1 MPFYEF
7 FVSQFVIENSLLLI
21 SGVLFIAFC
30 LDCLLGETRHFHP
43 LIGFG
48 NLVYKIENNF
58 NKSINQQTSQN
69 TKLMI
74 KQRLIGSCA
83 WLVLTLPL
91 PIGYYFLRG
100 EHWAFWLLDAVILYL
115 AIGYRSLVEHAA
127 QIAKPLATGDMQQAR
142 HFCGYIVSRDTSQL
156 TDVDI
161 SRATTESV
169 LENGHDAVIA
179 SLVCYAI
186 GGIPLVIL
194 HRLANTLDA
203 MWGYKNPRFLH
214 FGWCAARMDDA
225 LGWPTAKISSL
236 LYALQ
241 GNVFLALKNAYQQGR
256 QYKSLNGGW
265 CMASGATALSFSI
278 GGRGIYHG
286 KEIETVTLGQGPQ
299 VQSKD
304 INRSLK
310 LVRNAALIFIVITFI
325 ASFIISTL

>member
-1 MPFYEF
+1 MPIYDFLVAESF
-7 FVSQFVIENSLLLI
+7 IENGLLI
-21 SGVLFIAFC
+21 ACVLFVAFC
-30 LDCLLGETRHFHP
+30 LDNVLGETRRFHP

-48 NLVYKIENNF
+48 NLVYKLEKVLNHSNNQD
-58 NKSINQQTSQN
+58 NNSTITN
-69 TKLMI
+69 T
-74 KQRLIGSCA
+74 KQRLIGTCA
-83 WLVLTLPL
+83 WLMLTLPL
-91 PIGYYFLRG
+91 PICYYFLRG
-100 EHWAFWLLDAVILYL
+100 EHWSFWLLDAFMLYL

-127 QIAKPLATGDMQQAR
+127 QIAKPLAAGDMQQAR
-142 HFCGYIVSRDTSQL
+142 HFCGYIVSRDTSKL
-156 TDVDI
+156 TEADI
-161 SRATTESV
+161 ARATTESV

-179 SLVCYAI
+179 SLVWYAI

-214 FGWCAARMDDA
+214 FGWCAARMDDL

-241 GNVFLALKNAYQQGR
+241 GNMFLALKNAYQQGR
-256 QYKSLNGGW
+256 KYKSLNGGW
-265 CMASGATALSFSI
+265 CMASGATTLNFSI

-304 INRSLK
+304 ITRSLK
-310 LVRNAALIFIVITFI
+310 LVRNAALIFIVITLI